1 MLMKIK
7 NVFQSVIFFSFMS
20 FHKIIVIFGIINT
33 FVLLWLLYKYDV
45 YNNWT
50 ITTQVNNDDILNN
63 TKLLTFNQ
71 VTNLHVYIVEEH
83 HEVIP
88 YWFDAA
94 KSFNNKKAVLLH
106 IDAHSDMDYPEL
118 VDEFP
123 IGHFPHSTNE
133 MKTLMQ
139 ANDEFIQ
146 SAIITNLIQTVYI
159 IYPYWTSNT
168 SYAYTSSLGITT
180 INNTKQICMCLN
192 INTTDNNTD
201 NDVDNIDDEEE
212 DHCKTRNQVNPLNDF
227 ILSSNQCPKTWL
239 YHYIELN
246 SLTAS
251 NILRYSNYWSLNKL
265 LNLNLIN
272 HSKPMT
278 FDHQGNQPNP
288 PPPPPHHHHHHRRH
302 DEYLPLIL
310 DIDEDFFGVHLVT
323 HNLLKS
329 GLNINFIH
337 TMNSIISLIFCPIHY
352 INEIHIDQI
361 YRWLLEYI
369 YINIHLRNNYKSIID
384 HNQLMMILKKINKTL
399 QITDIFC
406 YNYTLYLMKLN
417 ELFINNTITYHQIDV
432 LKYVGV
438 CFTNSLITYQ
448 YIPEIHLCLG
458 HNLPNQSL
466 VDEFLPI
473 SNDLLKLAIHFTQIL
488 LTIPYQPNIITIA
501 RSSRDGY
508 TPRWLQYDIE
518 LMIINILKKVF
529 HLTEKNIIY
538 TNHLAGDKYYGW
550 YHRFT

>member
-1 MLMKIK
+1 
-7 NVFQSVIFFSFMS
+7 MS
-20 FHKIIVIFGIINT
+20 FHRIIIIFGIINT
-33 FVLLWLLYKYDV
+33 FVLLWLLHKYDV
-45 YNNWT
+45 YNTWNVT
-50 ITTQVNNDDILNN
+50 IQMNNDILNN
-63 TKLLTFNQ
+63 SEFLTFNQ
-71 VTNLHVYIVEEH
+71 VANLHVYIVEEH

-88 YWFDAA
+88 YWFTAA

-123 IGHFPHSTNE
+123 IGHFPHSYNE

-159 IYPYWTSNT
+159 IYPYWTFNT

-180 INNTKQICMCLN
+180 INNTNQICMCLN

-201 NDVDNIDDEEE
+201 NNDDEEE
-212 DHCKTRNQVNPLNDF
+212 DNCKTRNQDNTLNDF
-227 ILSSNQCPKTWL
+227 ILSSNKCPKTWL

-251 NILRYSNYWSLNKL
+251 NILRYSKYWSLNKL
-265 LNLNLIN
+265 LNVMN
-272 HSKPMT
+272 SKPIT
-278 FDHQGNQPNP
+278 SYHQANQPN
-288 PPPPPHHHHHHRRH
+288 HHHHPHHDH
-302 DEYLPLIL
+302 YLPLIL

-323 HNLLKS
+323 NNLLKS

-337 TMNSIISLIFCPIHY
+337 TINSIISLIFCPINY
-352 INEIHIDQI
+352 INEIQIDQI
-361 YRWLLEYI
+361 FRWLLEQTYK
-369 YINIHLRNNYKSIID
+369 NIHLKNDHKSIID
-384 HNQLMMILKKINKTL
+384 NNQLNMILKKINKTL

-406 YNYTLYLMKLN
+406 HNYTIYLIKLN
-417 ELFINNTITYHQIDV
+417 ELFINNTITYKQIHI
-432 LKYVGV
+432 LKYIGV
-438 CFTNSLITYQ
+438 CLTNSLITYQ

-466 VDEFLPI
+466 VDEFLPT

-488 LTIPYQPNIITIA
+488 LSIPYQPNIITIA

-518 LMIINILKKVF
+518 LMILNIIKTVF
-529 HLTEKNIIY
+529 NLTENNIIY

-550 YHRFT
+550 YHRFKWTNENQ

>member
-7 NVFQSVIFFSFMS
+7 NVFQSVTFFSFMS
-20 FHKIIVIFGIINT
+20 FHKIIIIF
-33 FVLLWLLYKYDV
+33 
-45 YNNWT
+45 
-50 ITTQVNNDDILNN
+50 
-63 TKLLTFNQ
+63 

-123 IGHFPHSTNE
+123 IGHFPHSNNE

-159 IYPYWTSNT
+159 IYPYWTFNT

-212 DHCKTRNQVNPLNDF
+212 DHCKTRNQDNPLNDF

-278 FDHQGNQPNP
+278 LDHQGNQPNP
-288 PPPPPHHHHHHRRH
+288 PPPPPPDHHHR
-302 DEYLPLIL
+302 DDYLPLIL

-361 YRWLLEYI
+361 Y
-369 YINIHLRNNYKSIID
+369 
-384 HNQLMMILKKINKTL
+384 Q
-399 QITDIFC
+399 
-406 YNYTLYLMKLN
+406 
-417 ELFINNTITYHQIDV
+417 
-432 LKYVGV
+432 
-438 CFTNSLITYQ
+438 
-448 YIPEIHLCLG
+448 IHLCLG

-488 LTIPYQPNIITIA
+488 LTIPYQPNIVTIA

-518 LMIINILKKVF
+518 LMILNILKKVF